1 MKDDKKNTELKKKR
15 ELLDCLESLER
26 LLQFFEYF
34 EENKKQIMPMMDG
47 FDLDHNDT
55 YLELTKQMRGYL
67 LFIKNECNTASHSLS
82 NYRELCNPNPKIYW
96 QITTKN
102 LKQNP
107 EKYNDD
113 IDKLLARQ
121 EARKQEQ
128 KKWKEESELEL
139 KELKAK
145 LDRADQIKR
154 ERAAKRTTR
163 IENIELNILRLKWAF
178 FLIFVLQIAI
188 LILIVR

>member
-1 MKDDKKNTELKKKR
+1 MDEKEKAELKKKR
-15 ELLDCLESLER
+15 ELLDCLESLAR
-26 LLQFFEYF
+26 LLQLFEYF

-55 YLELTKQMRGYL
+55 YLELTKQIRGYL
-67 LFIKNECNTASHSLS
+67 LFIKNECNTASHFLS
-82 NYRELCNPNPKIYW
+82 NYRKLCNPNQKTYW
-96 QITTKN
+96 QITTEN
-102 LKQNP
+102 LKQKL
-107 EKYNDD
+107 EKNNEDL
-113 IDKLLARQ
+113 DKLLA
-121 EARKQEQ
+121 KQEERKLKP
-128 KKWKEESELEL
+128 KKWEEESELEL

-154 ERAAKRTTR
+154 ERAAKKTTR

-188 LILIVR
+188 LILIAR